1 MDKAQAD
8 RIEAM
13 LVELL
18 DIARRKKDPPIT
30 ADSGGTGN
38 GPPPNK
44 P

>member
-1 MDKAQAD
+1 MNNDQLD

-18 DIARRKKDPPIT
+18 ELARRKKDPPVT

-38 GPPPNK
+38 GPPGGK
-44 P
+44 G